1 MALTYTVAGLRS
13 ELDALET
20 ARKAR
25 DWATA
30 YDEYLDYLSVW
41 STLPKSEV
49 AGSKLEFPRPEDL
62 LAGLQ
67 AAQAAIDAEDGA
79 EDGRRLIRTRC
90 SHG

>member
-1 MALTYTVAGLRS
+1 MALTYTIAGLKA

-30 YDEYLDYLSVW
+30 YDEWGDYASVW
-41 STLPKSEV
+41 TALPKTEIMRAKV
-49 AGSKLEFPRPEDL
+49 ELPEPQAL

-67 AAQAAIDAEDGA
+67 ATQAAIGVDS
-79 EDGRRLIRTRC
+79 DGRRLIRTRC